1 MPVLRSD
8 ESSWRESGARPAIG
22 SCCIDFSFL
31 KAAGRLLSV
40 LSTLLTLGTM
50 CVAQVSPAE
59 ILNPKLKTAERMYLL
74 QLEKLNRVIAAT
86 EFPFTFYLSRYVG
99 LDPKQRVETDT
110 RGIEFITFHERVILK
125 ITGNYDAAYNADRLT
140 DNERASRTFRDVIIP
155 ILRLVMQTI
164 SPSISC
170 DAIGFELS
178 YHVRRKT
185 KGYDYEGK
193 EILVVVLD
201 KPDAFSFFDLSH
213 DSDRQNV
220 LNRSE
225 IYLDGNEFGLQ
236 LGQRE
241 AVDVEA
247 LDRPT
252 SQSMLKVGPPLASSV
267 SGSGAR
273 PSILQQGLTAI
284 SPLPAQSGGATTRLV
299 TKSSPGLDSAP
310 DSNSDRPELRDSLL
324 RALTQADADRLQVQ
338 CQLQLDTLAKAGT
351 AQFHFVEYAPP
362 SFAIF
367 HNQILLQVTLRNT
380 LQFTNN
386 GSIYKRAAQT
396 FDLFLAPELKG
407 ILEKVPV
414 STAFE
419 GMDIAVINNLPSK
432 AAPASE
438 AVEFICPLKPL
449 RRFAEADITNQD
461 LINQS
466 VVLVNG
472 VRIAL
477 NLAQV
482 E

>member
-1 MPVLRSD
+1 VRAAAVS
-8 ESSWRESGARPAIG
+8 R
-22 SCCIDFSFL
+22 CIHPLFV
-31 KAAGRLLSV
+31 KPAGRLLTV
-40 LSTLLTLGTM
+40 LYTLLTLGTM
-50 CVAQVSPAE
+50 GLAQVSPAE
-59 ILNPKLKTAERMYLL
+59 ILNPKLKTAERIYLL
-74 QLEKLNRVIAAT
+74 QLEKLNQAIGAT
-86 EFPFTFYLSRYVG
+86 DFPFTFYLSRYVG

-110 RGIEFITFHERVILK
+110 RGIEFVTFHERVVLK

-155 ILRLVMQTI
+155 ILHLVIQTI
-164 SPSISC
+164 PPSVSC
-170 DAIGFELS
+170 DAIGLELS

-185 KGYDYEGK
+185 KSYDYEGK
-193 EILVVVLD
+193 ELLVVVLD
-201 KPDAFSFFDLSH
+201 KPDVFGFFDLSR

-225 IYLDGNEFGLQ
+225 IYLDGNDFGLQ

-241 AVDVEA
+241 AVNVEA
-247 LDRPT
+247 LGRPT
-252 SQSMLKVGPPLASSV
+252 SHSTIKADSPPASRI

-273 PSILQQGLTAI
+273 ARLSILKQEEVTTRFP
-284 SPLPAQSGGATTRLV
+284 SPEAQNGAATRLV
-299 TKSSPGLDSAP
+299 SKSSPGPNSAP
-310 DSNSDRPELRDSLL
+310 DSKSNRPELRDFPVQ
-324 RALTQADADRLQVQ
+324 ALTQADADRLQAQ
-338 CQLQLDTLAKAGT
+338 CQLQLDTLAKTGT

-362 SFAIF
+362 SFAVF
-367 HNQILLQVTLRNT
+367 HNQIVLQVTLRNT

-414 STAFE
+414 GTSFE

-449 RRFAEADITNQD
+449 RRFVEAEITNQD